1 MNHVIQQISIMV
13 LPLIFAVTLHEAAHA
28 WVADKL
34 GDDTARRMGRVSFN
48 PLRHID
54 PFGTVIL
61 PALFIASGAP
71 FMFGYA
77 KPVPVNF
84 SRLRHPKRDMALV
97 AAAGPAM
104 NFLIAIACSLLWHLH
119 SVLPEALAAFWLEM
133 ITKGIV
139 FNVMLGVFN
148 LLPLPPL
155 DGGRVLTGL
164 LPKPLAMRFA
174 RIEPYGFFIL
184 IGLMVI
190 LPLFG
195 QQLGVSLN
203 PIAWILL
210 PIVDAVLWVL
220 SVVFNVG

>member
-1 MNHVIQQISIMV
+1 MESILYQIAIWAIPV
-13 LPLIFAVTLHEAAHA
+13 LVAITLHEAAHG
-28 WVADKL
+28 WMADKL
-34 GDDTARRMGRVSFN
+34 GDDTARRLGRVSFN

-77 KPVPVNF
+77 KPVPVNIG
-84 SRLRHPKRDMALV
+84 RLRKPKRDMALV
-97 AAAGPAM
+97 AAAGPAA
-104 NFLIAIACSLLWHLH
+104 NFLIAIAACILWHLH
-119 SVLPEALAAFWLEM
+119 SVLPEAVGRFWLEM
-133 ITKGIV
+133 ITKGII

-164 LPKPLAMRFA
+164 LPLPLAIRFA
-174 RIEPYGFFIL
+174 RIERFGFVIL
-184 IGLMVI
+184 IGLMVV
-190 LPLFG
+190 LPLIG
-195 QQLGVSLN
+195 QQLGVFLN

-210 PIVDAVLWVL
+210 PIVRAVLWVL
-220 SVVFNVG
+220 SSIFNLG